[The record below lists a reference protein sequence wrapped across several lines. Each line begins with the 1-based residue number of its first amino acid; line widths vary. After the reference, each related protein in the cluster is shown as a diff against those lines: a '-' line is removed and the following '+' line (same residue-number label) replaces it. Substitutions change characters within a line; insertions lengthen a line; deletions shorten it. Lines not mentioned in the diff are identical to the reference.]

1 MLFFSFKIHL
11 QSIDLRFL
19 LIELMLHVSDS
30 LVKLSLLTFMSK
42 HKCCLFVLCF
52 LGTLLDLSFTLVEIF
67 SLLLKF
73 CLEIEYLLVSISL
86 DCV

>member
-42 HKCCLFVLCF
+42 HESCLLIFCF
-52 LGTLLDLSFTLVEIF
+52 LGTLLDLSLTLVEIF